1 MKYFYLNNLREFIGK
16 SSLATKLIRPLY
28 HCTLKKWK
36 KQTEKK
42 KFKENAHNVLESFV
56 KCMDDNNLYYTLAF
70 GSLLG
75 AVREKGFIKHDMDID
90 VFMWAED
97 YNPSI
102 VACLESSGFK
112 LEYEFIVKG
121 GVLGREQTFVKNDIG
136 IDIFYIYPPI
146 NELPYCCDFIMV
158 NDCTSFESQI
168 KKHGGVAC
176 RRIELPFKKGRKL
189 TKFEDLEVYIPT
201 NSDELLKFRYGDDYM
216 IPNPKWTPGKT
227 NKYIIHWNGILGK
240 YQAY

>member
-28 HCTLKKWK
+28 HCTIKKWK

-42 KFKENAHNVLESFV
+42 KFKENAQNVLESFV

-112 LEYEFIVKG
+112 LEHEFIVKG
-121 GVLGREQTFVKNDIG
+121 GVLGR
-136 IDIFYIYPPI
+136 
-146 NELPYCCDFIMV
+146 
-158 NDCTSFESQI
+158 
-168 KKHGGVAC
+168 
-176 RRIELPFKKGRKL
+176 
-189 TKFEDLEVYIPT
+189 
-201 NSDELLKFRYGDDYM
+201 
-216 IPNPKWTPGKT
+216 
-227 NKYIIHWNGILGK
+227 
-240 YQAY
+240 